1 MALFNAW
8 RRRVWGVAA
17 VWVGAELPNKR
28 LASCSCNACW
38 LNCTRSA
45 GGACC
50 SADCTLGKARAE
62 EIDDDPVLDSNWD
75 KSTIPGLTEVTA
87 LIKVHIGRNPELFK
101 LFCGDARAQRAQSNR
116 HLPGTIECSHM
127 KLLPLGALCACLC
140 LVPMLVTRKAVAQ
153 KAAPQPPK
161 AAQGASES
169 DDPTRIILDVTRVNI
184 LFTVTD
190 KKGRFITDLTKGD
203 FDIVENKKPQTIQQ
217 FTAESDLPL
226 RLAVL
231 VDTSNSIREQF
242 RFEQQAAIRFI
253 QSVLRPRA
261 DKVMLVSFDSAAEMV
276 SDLTDDL
283 KKLEDGVQSM
293 RPGGGT
299 AFYDAIYFAAK
310 EKLMMDQ
317 PRDKFR
323 RAMIVISD
331 GMDTESRMSRDQALE
346 MAQKADVV
354 IYAISTNIKRD
365 DSDGDKVLRYLT
377 EETGGQAFFPFKIE
391 DLDQSFENIANEL
404 RHQYNIFYRP
414 EPLKTD
420 GLYHPVTVTTTARK
434 HLVVRARK
442 GYYAP
447 KL

>member
-1 MALFNAW
+1 
-8 RRRVWGVAA
+8 
-17 VWVGAELPNKR
+17 
-28 LASCSCNACW
+28 
-38 LNCTRSA
+38 
-45 GGACC
+45 
-50 SADCTLGKARAE
+50 
-62 EIDDDPVLDSNWD
+62 
-75 KSTIPGLTEVTA
+75 
-87 LIKVHIGRNPELFK
+87 
-101 LFCGDARAQRAQSNR
+101 
-116 HLPGTIECSHM
+116 M
-127 KLLPLGALCACLC
+127 KLLCIGALCASGALAPLC
-140 LVPMLVTRKAVAQ
+140 LTPMLMAQ
-153 KAAPQPPK
+153 KAAPPAPK
-161 AAQGASES
+161 AAAAGES

-190 KKGRFITDLTKGD
+190 KKGRFVTDLSKAD
-203 FDIVENKKPQTIQQ
+203 FDVIENKKPQIIQQ

-253 QSVLRPRA
+253 QSVVRPRQDA
-261 DKVMLVSFDSAAEMV
+261 LMLVSFDSAAEMV
-276 SDLTDDL
+276 SDLTDNL
-283 KKLEDGVQSM
+283 KKLEDGVKSM

-299 AFYDAIYFAAK
+299 ALYDAIYFAAK

-331 GMDTESRMSRDQALE
+331 GEDTESRMSRDQALE

-354 IYAISTNIKRD
+354 IYAISTNITREDK
-365 DSDGDKVLRYLT
+365 DGDKILRYLT

-404 RHQYNIFYRP
+404 RHQYNVFYRP

-420 GLYHPVTVTTTARK
+420 GLYHPVTVKTKGRK
-434 HLVVRARK
+434 DLIVRARK

>member
-1 MALFNAW
+1 MA
-8 RRRVWGVAA
+8 
-17 VWVGAELPNKR
+17 
-28 LASCSCNACW
+28 
-38 LNCTRSA
+38 
-45 GGACC
+45 
-50 SADCTLGKARAE
+50 
-62 EIDDDPVLDSNWD
+62 
-75 KSTIPGLTEVTA
+75 
-87 LIKVHIGRNPELFK
+87 
-101 LFCGDARAQRAQSNR
+101 
-116 HLPGTIECSHM
+116 
-127 KLLPLGALCACLC
+127 
-140 LVPMLVTRKAVAQ
+140 AQ
-153 KAAPQPPK
+153 KAQSPQPK
-161 AAQGASES
+161 AAAAQAPAGAVTES

-190 KKGRFITDLTKGD
+190 KKGRFVTDLNKSD
-203 FDIVENKKPQTIQQ
+203 FDVIENKKPQTIQQ

-242 RFEQQAAIRFI
+242 RFEQEAAIRFI
-253 QSVLRPRA
+253 QSVVRPHEDRL
-261 DKVMLVSFDSAAEMV
+261 MLVSFDSAAELV

-283 KKLEDGVQSM
+283 KKLEDGVKSM

-331 GMDTESRMSRDQALE
+331 GMDTESRWSRDQALE

-354 IYAISTNIKRD
+354 IYAISTNITRED
-365 DSDGDKVLRYLT
+365 TDGDKVLRYLT

-420 GLYHPVTVTTTARK
+420 GLYHPVTVKTKSRK
-434 HLVVRARK
+434 DLVVRARK

-447 KL
+447 RL